1 MPEPNPNNKIHQ
13 DGVTEP
19 VEKKTPPS
27 NTRLES

>member
-27 NTRLES
+27 KQTQ